1 MIQVHDI
8 FVCKPGFASKMAKA
22 FKESWEGNP
31 EFVCITTDMTGEFN
45 KVTMITQYEDLT
57 AYQKSWEKWANPTPE
72 MKEKMSKMPNHTEM
86 YLTGCREIY
95 KVW

>member
-1 MIQVHDI
+1 MIIVHDI

-22 FKESWEGNP
+22 FKESSEGDPN
-31 EFVCITTDMTGEFN
+31 FVNIMTDMTGEFN
-45 KVTMITQYEDLT
+45 KVIMVTQYEDLA

-72 MKEKMSKMPNHTEM
+72 MKERMAKMPNHTEM

>member
-1 MIQVHDI
+1 MIHVHDI

-22 FKESWEGNP
+22 LKESLEGEP

-45 KVTMITQYEDLT
+45 KVTMVTKYDDLG
-57 AYQKSWEKWANPTPE
+57 AYHKSFEKWNNPSPE
-72 MKEKMSKMPNHTEM
+72 MKEKMAKMPNHTEM